1 MGTYMSGKEVEKSPI
16 YYLFNPRSIA
26 VIGASRD
33 PKKIGYQILKNIIE
47 YGFPGKVYPVNPK
60 AEEILGLKCYKSVLD
75 IPDEV
80 DVAVISIPA
89 QHVLPVVEECGKKG
103 VKALI
108 VISAGFGEVGNVELE
123 RKLVETARKYGM
135 RILGPNIF
143 GLFYAPARLN
153 ATFGPKDVIPGN
165 IAFVSQ
171 SGALGIALMGW
182 TIAKGIA
189 LSAVV
194 SMGNKA
200 DIDDSD
206 VLEYFEQ
213 DPNTKV
219 ILIYMEGIRPGLGRR
234 FVEVARRVSRK
245 KPIIVIKAGRTERGA
260 AAAASHTGALA
271 GTDAIY
277 DAAFKQ
283 AGVLRAE
290 GFEEAFDWAK
300 ALSML
305 PPPRGETVVIITN
318 GGGAGV
324 MATDAAVQA
333 GLKLPELPP
342 DLQDKF
348 RKYMPPFGSP
358 RNPVDLT
365 GQASEEAYKGALLEA
380 FSDPRIHG
388 IILLYCQTAITD
400 PEVLADKIIEAWNQA
415 PEKKP
420 IVTSFIG
427 GVECDRAMQK
437 LEKAGIPAYPSP
449 ERAARALAAVF
460 RWARTAGLI
469 GK

>member
-1 MGTYMSGKEVEKSPI
+1 MSSKSAEKSPI

-47 YGFPGKVYPVNPK
+47 YGFKGKVYPVNPK
-60 AEEILGLKCYKSVLD
+60 ADEILGLKCYKSILD

-89 QHVLPVVEECGKKG
+89 QYVLPVVEECGKKG

-108 VISAGFGEVGNVELE
+108 VISSGFGEVGNVELE

-143 GLFYAPARLN
+143 GLYYGPARLN
-153 ATFGPKDVIPGN
+153 ATFGPKEVIPGN

-182 TIAKGIA
+182 TIAKGVA

-200 DIDDSD
+200 DIDDAD
-206 VLEYFEQ
+206 VLEYFET

-234 FVEVARRVSRK
+234 FVEVARRVSKK

-271 GTDAIY
+271 GADAIY
-277 DAAFKQ
+277 NAAFKQ
-283 AGVLRAE
+283 AGVLRAI

-305 PPPRGETVVIITN
+305 PPPKGENAVIITN

-324 MATDAAVQA
+324 MATDAAVEC
-333 GLKLPELPP
+333 GIRLMEMPP
-342 DLQDKF
+342 DLQERF

-358 RNPVDLT
+358 KNPIDLT

-380 FSDPRIHG
+380 FNEPRIHS

-400 PEVLADKIIEAWNQA
+400 PEVLADKIIEAWNEA
-415 PEKKP
+415 KERKP
-420 IVTSFIG
+420 MVVSFIG
-427 GVECDRAMQK
+427 GIECDRAMAK
-437 LEKAGIPAYPSP
+437 LDKAGIPAYPSP
-449 ERAARALAAVF
+449 ERAVSALSAVYKWA
-460 RWARTAGLI
+460 RWAGYV
-469 GK
+469 KE